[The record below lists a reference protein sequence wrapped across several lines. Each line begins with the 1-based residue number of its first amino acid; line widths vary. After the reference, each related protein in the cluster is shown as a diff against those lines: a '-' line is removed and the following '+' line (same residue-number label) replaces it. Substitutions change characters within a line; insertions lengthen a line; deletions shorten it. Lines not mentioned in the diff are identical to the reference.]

1 MAVFVLTC
9 LDRPGALEVRMAARP
24 AHLDYIA
31 ANRARV
37 KLAGPLLDDAG
48 AMAGSLFILEAETR
62 AEVEAF
68 TAADPYVLAGLF
80 ERTEIRPMKI
90 TVGALA

>member
-9 LDRPGALEVRMAARP
+9 IDRPGALEVRMAARP
-24 AHLDYIA
+24 AHQNYVA
-31 ANRARV
+31 AHRERL

-48 AMAGSLFILEAETR
+48 AMAGSMFIIEAETR

-68 TAADPYVLAGLF
+68 AAADPYALAGLF
-80 ERTEIRPMKI
+80 DRTEIRPIKI